1 MPWRQMIYAGPGL
14 IAGLLLGLSAGPGAL
29 AAENPAEPV
38 RIQEWSQARVIE
50 MGQAIYRQ
58 DIAAWVATDAL
69 LAEVAQE
76 QLGDLRGW
84 IVEPDGPDQ
93 KVRFFKEAPDGFN
106 AAWDVPVVDGKAGAV
121 VALADNVKLSSDEQA
136 QFAATHTARANIGSL
151 RCSENL
157 NTAVVRDPDGKGWL
171 VWLLTA
177 TTENGVVPIG
187 GHYRFLISPD
197 GQTVLRREQ
206 LSNGCL
212 NMSMIPP
219 DGAVS
224 GALLFVTQ
232 IVSDGPVETHVFLS
246 LLNRIPIYVGARDRI
261 YEVDG
266 ALIRDMGPMEQ
277 PRPRAR

>member
-1 MPWRQMIYAGPGL
+1 MPWRRMTSRGSGL
-14 IAGLLLGLSAGPGAL
+14 LAGLLLGLSLGPVAF
-29 AAENPAEPV
+29 AAESPPEPV

-69 LAEVAQE
+69 LAEVAQD
-76 QLGDLRGW
+76 QLRALRGW
-84 IVEPDGPDQ
+84 IVVPDGPNQ

-121 VALADNVKLSSDEQA
+121 VALPNDVKLTSDELA

-206 LSNGCL
+206 LSNSCL
-212 NMSMIPP
+212 NMSMTPP
-219 DGAVS
+219 DGSTSAL
-224 GALLFVTQ
+224 LLFVTQ
-232 IVSDGPVETHVFLS
+232 IVSNGPVETHVFLS
-246 LLNRIPIYVGARDRI
+246 LLNRIPIYVGVRDRI

-266 ALIRDMGPMEQ
+266 AQIRDASPA
-277 PRPRAR
+277 RRRASTRR